1 MKLYALLTDLDAR
14 AFLEQKILIFW
25 YELMIFFLQD
35 KSVLT
40 FQIMLLLGTSCNFH
54 YMFSTSAEET
64 DGSHAFDEE
73 NHIVY
78 ARTLRNRHVFLLL
91 NTTPS
96 SAITTA
102 VQVFLDSIGIIVFLF
117 FFLFGMRTCLFFIVD
132 LILVI

>member
-25 YELMIFFLQD
+25 YELMIFFCRINQYLH
-35 KSVLT
+35 
-40 FQIMLLLGTSCNFH
+40 FLLGTSCNFH

-117 FFLFGMRTCLFFIVD
+117 LFLFCI
-132 LILVI
+132 